1 MTDDSK
7 PENPA
12 KNPGRGRPG
21 MPMEA
26 NLRTYKVTARL
37 GHDVQVKIGQQ
48 LRAIYADVV
57 DQGVPDRFAELIRR
71 LDEARQKK
79 DEE

>member
-1 MTDDSK
+1 
-7 PENPA
+7 
-12 KNPGRGRPG
+12 
-21 MPMEA
+21 MEA
-26 NLRTYKVTARL
+26 NLRSYKGTARL

-57 DQGVPDRFAELIRR
+57 DQGVPDRFVDLIRR
-71 LDEARQKK
+71 LDETRQQK